1 MTAAD
6 YAEQLK
12 ELDATL
18 RNIEAVL
25 NLDRLHEDK
34 ARLEEAASAPTSGTT
49 RPRLSR

>member
-1 MTAAD
+1 LSVVTAAD

-25 NLDRLHEDK
+25 DLD
-34 ARLEEAASAPTSGTT
+34 
-49 RPRLSR
+49 